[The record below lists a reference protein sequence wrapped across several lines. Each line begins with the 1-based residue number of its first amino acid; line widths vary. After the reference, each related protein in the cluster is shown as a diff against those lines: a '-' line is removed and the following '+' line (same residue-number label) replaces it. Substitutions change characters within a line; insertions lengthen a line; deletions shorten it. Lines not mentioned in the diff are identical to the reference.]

1 MYIEVLRKHA
11 IAIAGNTLSEV
22 GQHEKAGIK
31 MERQQSDIYQ
41 QLKQSFSSGTS
52 QKMVW

>member
-1 MYIEVLRKHA
+1 MNKEVPRKHA
-11 IAIAGNTLSEV
+11 IARAGNTLSEV

-41 QLKQSFSSGTS
+41 QLEQLLSSSTS
-52 QKMVW
+52 RKMVW